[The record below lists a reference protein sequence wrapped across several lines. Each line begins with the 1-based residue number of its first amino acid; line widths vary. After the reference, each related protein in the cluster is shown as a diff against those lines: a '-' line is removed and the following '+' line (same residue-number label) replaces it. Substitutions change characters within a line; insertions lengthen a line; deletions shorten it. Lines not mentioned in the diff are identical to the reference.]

1 MNKKRFWGI
10 LLALCLIV
18 NMIVPSVMIAEGSG
32 ITAPAEETPV
42 VENAGSENTSV
53 EKPAANEPAANEPA
67 ANEPAANEPAANEPA
82 ANEPAANEPTA
93 NEPAANE
100 PAANEPAANE
110 PAANEPAAN
119 EPAANEPAANEPAA
133 NEPDTDEPD
142 TDKPD
147 TDEPSTDEPDTDE
160 PDTDEPSTDE
170 PDTDEP
176 DTDEPDTDEPDTDEP
191 DTDEPDTDEPDTD
204 EPDTEQTA
212 GYLKVKEN
220 TKIYRDYDMTRLYAE
235 MSNDCI
241 VYGRVVETKSDG
253 AKLIRITFDT
263 EESKDQENCL
273 GGYIKIKDVTWE
285 DIELKTGRLV
295 NEVRIPVIQIK
306 LHQEEAVTNEPDADE
321 PDADEPDADE
331 PDADEPD
338 ADEPDA
344 DEPDA
349 DEPDADE
356 PDADEH
362 DADEPDADEPDADEP
377 DADEPDAD
385 EPDTDEPDADEPD
398 TDEPDA
404 DEPDADEPNADEPDA
419 DEPDTDEPDADEPDA
434 DEPDADEPDADE
446 PDADEPD
453 ADEPD
458 ADEPD
463 ADEPDADEP
472 DADEP
477 DADEPIIE
485 DPLAEGNSTAF
496 VSGVWY
502 WNTIE
507 TEETQIYITTGLDTQ
522 SVKMSGSG
530 QSAVWTEADWV
541 VTDSN
546 ASNQEIMV
554 TYTFEEFGDYYPSFQ
569 ASKDGQDYGE
579 QLDSHVFI
587 TRPPVIDWWFGP
599 ATENTVVEIGI
610 DTNVDMTSVQ
620 ICLGDG
626 PIAVWTAGTDGVEVV
641 TENNYK
647 YWHGYLKPTD
657 YAEGQYPFQEPGNF
671 LLWFTASDGQQTS
684 KAYNVESGNARKP
697 ALTVK
702 RPDVIAVEYYDRIFE
717 NEPAKIYVT
726 TSLEMEHVHMY
737 IPHYPEDIEM
747 IFSADDEGCVGIETA
762 ASCKIWDLR
771 YTFDDPGDY
780 YVWYKASK
788 DGENT
793 GRAFSPEAATVE
805 RHDIITL
812 IQPETGTVNEP
823 VEIFV
828 TTNLAAN
835 YLYAMEGE
843 EVIGQWVFDA
853 NDDSMDLWASCK
865 DWNIEVTFDTA
876 GVHNVWY
883 RVSSDGVQ
891 IQNAYPD
898 TPTTIED
905 NLEEPF
911 ESDGI
916 MYLIISETSLRVV
929 GYTGSASSITI
940 PETVEGKTVT
950 EIGPSAFE
958 WNTDLVSI
966 DLPDSI
972 QIIWDKAF
980 KNCTNLRSM
989 Y

>member
-67 ANEPAANEPAANEPA
+67 ANEPAAHEPAANEPA

-160 PDTDEPSTDE
+160 PDTDEPSTDEPDTDE

-306 LHQEEAVTNEPDADE
+306 LHQEEAVTN
-321 PDADEPDADE
+321 
-331 PDADEPD
+331 
-338 ADEPDA
+338 
-344 DEPDA
+344 
-349 DEPDADE
+349 
-356 PDADEH
+356 
-362 DADEPDADEPDADEP
+362 
-377 DADEPDAD
+377 
-385 EPDTDEPDADEPD
+385 
-398 TDEPDA
+398 
-404 DEPDADEPNADEPDA
+404 
-419 DEPDTDEPDADEPDA
+419 
-434 DEPDADEPDADE
+434 
-446 PDADEPD
+446 
-453 ADEPD
+453 
-458 ADEPD
+458 
-463 ADEPDADEP
+463 EPDADEP

>member
-119 EPAANEPAANEPAA
+119 EPAANEP
-133 NEPDTDEPD
+133 DTDEPD

-160 PDTDEPSTDE
+160 PDTDEPSTDEPDTDE

-306 LHQEEAVTNEPDADE
+306 LHQEEAVTN
-321 PDADEPDADE
+321 
-331 PDADEPD
+331 
-338 ADEPDA
+338 
-344 DEPDA
+344 
-349 DEPDADE
+349 
-356 PDADEH
+356 
-362 DADEPDADEPDADEP
+362 
-377 DADEPDAD
+377 
-385 EPDTDEPDADEPD
+385 
-398 TDEPDA
+398 
-404 DEPDADEPNADEPDA
+404 
-419 DEPDTDEPDADEPDA
+419 
-434 DEPDADEPDADE
+434 
-446 PDADEPD
+446 
-453 ADEPD
+453 
-458 ADEPD
+458 
-463 ADEPDADEP
+463 EPDADEP

>member
-93 NEPAANE
+93 NEPAANDPAANEPAANE

-147 TDEPSTDEPDTDE
+147 TDEPRTDEPDTDE
-160 PDTDEPSTDE
+160 PDTDEPSTDEPDTDE

-306 LHQEEAVTNEPDADE
+306 LHQEEAVTN
-321 PDADEPDADE
+321 
-331 PDADEPD
+331 
-338 ADEPDA
+338 
-344 DEPDA
+344 
-349 DEPDADE
+349 
-356 PDADEH
+356 
-362 DADEPDADEPDADEP
+362 
-377 DADEPDAD
+377 
-385 EPDTDEPDADEPD
+385 
-398 TDEPDA
+398 
-404 DEPDADEPNADEPDA
+404 
-419 DEPDTDEPDADEPDA
+419 
-434 DEPDADEPDADE
+434 
-446 PDADEPD
+446 
-453 ADEPD
+453 
-458 ADEPD
+458 
-463 ADEPDADEP
+463 EPDADEP

>member
-176 DTDEPDTDEPDTDEP
+176 DTDEPDTDEPDT
-191 DTDEPDTDEPDTD
+191 
-204 EPDTEQTA
+204 EQTA

-306 LHQEEAVTNEPDADE
+306 LHQEEAVTN
-321 PDADEPDADE
+321 
-331 PDADEPD
+331 
-338 ADEPDA
+338 
-344 DEPDA
+344 
-349 DEPDADE
+349 
-356 PDADEH
+356 
-362 DADEPDADEPDADEP
+362 
-377 DADEPDAD
+377 
-385 EPDTDEPDADEPD
+385 
-398 TDEPDA
+398 
-404 DEPDADEPNADEPDA
+404 
-419 DEPDTDEPDADEPDA
+419 
-434 DEPDADEPDADE
+434 
-446 PDADEPD
+446 
-453 ADEPD
+453 
-458 ADEPD
+458 
-463 ADEPDADEP
+463 EPDADEP

>member
-204 EPDTEQTA
+204 EPDTDEPDTEQTA

-306 LHQEEAVTNEPDADE
+306 LHQEEAVTN
-321 PDADEPDADE
+321 
-331 PDADEPD
+331 
-338 ADEPDA
+338 
-344 DEPDA
+344 
-349 DEPDADE
+349 
-356 PDADEH
+356 
-362 DADEPDADEPDADEP
+362 
-377 DADEPDAD
+377 
-385 EPDTDEPDADEPD
+385 
-398 TDEPDA
+398 
-404 DEPDADEPNADEPDA
+404 
-419 DEPDTDEPDADEPDA
+419 
-434 DEPDADEPDADE
+434 
-446 PDADEPD
+446 
-453 ADEPD
+453 
-458 ADEPD
+458 
-463 ADEPDADEP
+463 EPDADEP

>member
-67 ANEPAANEPAANEPA
+67 TNEPAANDPA
-82 ANEPAANEPTA
+82 ANEPAANEPT
-93 NEPAANE
+93 
-100 PAANEPAANE
+100 
-110 PAANEPAAN
+110 ANEPAAN

-147 TDEPSTDEPDTDE
+147 TDEPS
-160 PDTDEPSTDE
+160 
-170 PDTDEP
+170 
-176 DTDEPDTDEPDTDEP
+176 
-191 DTDEPDTDEPDTD
+191 TDEPDTDEPDTD

-285 DIELKTGRLV
+285 DIELKAGRLV

-306 LHQEEAVTNEPDADE
+306 LHQEEAVTN
-321 PDADEPDADE
+321 
-331 PDADEPD
+331 
-338 ADEPDA
+338 
-344 DEPDA
+344 
-349 DEPDADE
+349 
-356 PDADEH
+356 
-362 DADEPDADEPDADEP
+362 
-377 DADEPDAD
+377 
-385 EPDTDEPDADEPD
+385 
-398 TDEPDA
+398 
-404 DEPDADEPNADEPDA
+404 
-419 DEPDTDEPDADEPDA
+419 
-434 DEPDADEPDADE
+434 E

-911 ESDGI
+911 ESDEI

-940 PETVEGKTVT
+940 PETVEDKTVT

-958 WNTDLVSI
+958 GNTDLVSI